1 MSETTL
7 SNQVPKSTGIN
18 YQAWI
23 NWILG
28 AAFVVFVFTFQTGY
42 AITNVDMTNK
52 LSLTV
57 TQVGIIGSIYTW
69 AFAIAQFAS
78 GSILDRLGMRWVL
91 PIACA
96 IVTVGGFVFANA
108 NGAGMLIAGQ
118 VLMAL
123 GGSFG
128 FVGAGFVGGKWF
140 GPAKYGLMFCWV
152 QFVASLAAIAG
163 QRVLGELATEY
174 SWDQLLN
181 GLAMGGLV
189 VTLLLFA
196 ILRSPPD
203 SEAAEEWQGFLPFFK
218 SIVEHI
224 NEVAAIS
231 DSWINAL
238 IGGATFGSMLALG
251 VVWGPRFLAAGGMDQ
266 TDAFGVS
273 SMMWLGLAL
282 GAPVFGWISDKLR
295 KRWMPMAAGC
305 FLQLA
310 AIVYILVNPTMSV
323 QGASIAFFIWGF
335 MSGGSMLNFAIGA
348 DLVKPSLIG
357 TSAAVVNAV
366 QFIVGGII
374 MAIPGQ
380 VLSGSGPI
388 ARVAHINPE
397 RVAVSLTITD
407 YQWALGIIPLTL
419 CGGLLLFV
427 FLRETYP
434 EPDA

>member
-1 MSETTL
+1 MSENIL
-7 SNQVPKSTGIN
+7 ANQVPKSAGID

-23 NWILG
+23 NWTLG
-28 AAFVVFVFTFQTGY
+28 VAFVVFVFTFQTGY

-69 AFAIAQFAS
+69 AFAVAQFAS

-96 IVTVGGFVFANA
+96 VVTVGGFVFANA

-152 QFVASLAAIAG
+152 QFVASLSAIVG
-163 QRVLGELATEY
+163 QRVLGELATQY

-189 VTLLLFA
+189 VTVLLFA
-196 ILRSPPD
+196 VLRSPPD
-203 SEAAEEWQGFLPFFK
+203 SEATEEWLGFLPFVR
-218 SIVEHI
+218 SIVDHI
-224 NEVAAIS
+224 NEVSAIS

-305 FLQLA
+305 LLQLV
-310 AIVYILVNPTMSV
+310 AIVYILANPTMSV

-380 VLSGSGPI
+380 VLSGAGPI
-388 ARVAHINPE
+388 ARIANIDPE
-397 RVAVSLTITD
+397 RVAVNLTITD
-407 YQWALGIIPLTL
+407 YQWALGIIPLAL
-419 CGGLLLFV
+419 CAGLFLFI
-427 FLRETYP
+427 FLSETYP